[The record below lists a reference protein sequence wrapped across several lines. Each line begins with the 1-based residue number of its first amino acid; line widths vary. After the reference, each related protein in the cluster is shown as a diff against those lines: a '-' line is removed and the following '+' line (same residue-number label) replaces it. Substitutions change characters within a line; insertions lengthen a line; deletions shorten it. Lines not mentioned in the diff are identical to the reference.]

1 MLLLSSSANYN
12 SHFPD
17 TIIDITM
24 SDSLESDS
32 TESIDHEDGVN
43 EHLTETEE
51 GSGDTDEYEEW
62 SDIDNDDDES
72 QGLNSD
78 DRSESDSDHNHSSD
92 SDADVQIVQ
101 QPVEAK
107 LCPIHNYGEMTKT
120 CESCAAAFSL
130 IKDQRSEHHR

>member
-1 MLLLSSSANYN
+1 
-12 SHFPD
+12 
-17 TIIDITM
+17 M
-24 SDSLESDS
+24 SDSQESDA
-32 TESIDHEDGVN
+32 TESIDGDGVN
-43 EHLTETEE
+43 EHLDDLEDEE
-51 GSGDTDEYEEW
+51 SSGDTDEYEEW
-62 SDIDNDDDES
+62 SDIDDDES

-101 QPVEAK
+101 QPVAAK
-107 LCPIHNYGEMTKT
+107 LCPIHNSGEMTKT

>member
-1 MLLLSSSANYN
+1 
-12 SHFPD
+12 
-17 TIIDITM
+17 M
-24 SDSLESDS
+24 SDSQESDS

-43 EHLTETEE
+43 EHLTDTEE

-62 SDIDNDDDES
+62 SDIDNDDES

-78 DRSESDSDHNHSSD
+78 DRSVSDSDHNHSSD

-101 QPVEAK
+101 QPVAAK
-107 LCPIHNYGEMTKT
+107 LCPIHNSGEMTKT